1 MTNTPCPPAIIII
14 GAGRSGTKFLRGVL
28 AASKATATVPYD
40 VNYIWRQGN
49 ENAPSDE
56 LDPATCTEGMARAI
70 RLALMRQAGMGRNE
84 SHRLLLEKSVPNA
97 LRVPYV
103 ARVFPQARF
112 IHLIRD
118 GRDVVESAYRNWTA
132 RPDFRYLLGKAR
144 TFPLRNWRYALW
156 YGGHLMAGSSG
167 DRRLARTWGPRY
179 LGIDRDL
186 QALPLEVVAARQWM
200 RCIERAREGL
210 AALAAEQ
217 VLEIRYE
224 DLARSSAPLEHA
236 ARFLDLPDSP
246 AVVARYKARLQAPG
260 PQAGW
265 QKTFTGEQRRRV
277 LDEIGPT
284 LDELGYARE

>member
-1 MTNTPCPPAIIII
+1 MTETPHRTAIII

-28 AASKATATVPYD
+28 AASSGTATVPYD

-56 LDPATCTEGMARAI
+56 LDPATCTEDMARAI
-70 RLALMRQAGMGRNE
+70 RRALMRQAGMGRDE
-84 SHRLLLEKSVPNA
+84 PHRLLLEKSVPNT

-112 IHLIRD
+112 LHLVRD

-132 RPDFRYLLGKAR
+132 RPDLRYLLGKAR

-156 YGGHLMAGSSG
+156 YMGHLVAGRSG
-167 DRRLARTWGPRY
+167 NKRQARTWGPRY

-186 QALPLEVVAARQWM
+186 QALPLEVVVARQWV
-200 RCIERAREGL
+200 RCIEKAREGL
-210 AALAAEQ
+210 AHLPADQ

-224 DLARSSAPLEHA
+224 DLVRSPSTVERA
-236 ARFLDLPDSP
+236 ARFLELPDP
-246 AVVARYKARLQAPG
+246 ATVVTRYEARLRAPE
-260 PQAGW
+260 ARSGW
-265 QKTFTGEQRRRV
+265 RRTFTEGQRRRI
-277 LDEIGPT
+277 LEEIGPT
-284 LDELGYARE
+284 LDQLGYGRE